1 MSPALAASSAPVVAC
16 CVMHVTHRIATAA
29 LAALLSLGVGCSN
42 APSKGDCEK
51 LRDKL
56 IDLEFAAMGAK
67 AQTSEA
73 REALAKQ
80 KQATS
85 DGVTERFGIGCTK
98 KTPKELI
105 DCALNATTL
114 EQVKQCDEQQK

>member
-1 MSPALAASSAPVVAC
+1 MPVTSRAAS
-16 CVMHVTHRIATAA
+16 AA

-42 APSKGDCEK
+42 APSKSDCEK

-85 DGVTERFGIGCTK
+85 EGVTDRFAEACTK
-98 KTPKELI
+98 KTSKALI
-105 DCALNATTL
+105 DCALSATTL
-114 EQVKQCDEQQK
+114 EQVKQCDEAKQ